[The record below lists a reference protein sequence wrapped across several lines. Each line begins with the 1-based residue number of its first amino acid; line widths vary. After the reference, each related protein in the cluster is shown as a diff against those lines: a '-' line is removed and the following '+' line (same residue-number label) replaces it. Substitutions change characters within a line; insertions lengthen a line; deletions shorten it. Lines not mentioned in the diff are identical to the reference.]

1 MTDAV
6 APRRATWRFMGLHPL
21 RLMALGFGSGLAP
34 KAPGTFGTLAGWV
47 LWLLIDRF
55 FSPSSTAWCAII
67 VTGFLIGWWACTHT
81 ARALATSD
89 PSPVVWDEIIAFWII
104 LAVAV
109 PTMPVWPL
117 TWAWLGQLALF
128 GLFRL
133 FDAVKRGPVGWAD
146 SLFKPKPGVRPG
158 WPQGFGI
165 IFDDLV
171 AALCVL
177 VIWFPAVALLAHFVD
192 PWPADTHFRVA
203 PAPWRSSP

>member
-1 MTDAV
+1 
-6 APRRATWRFMGLHPL
+6 MGLHPL

-34 KAPGTFGTLAGWV
+34 KAPGTFGTLAGWA
-47 LWLLIDRF
+47 LWLLINRL

-67 VTGFLIGWWACTHT
+67 VAGFLIGWWACTHT
-81 ARALATSD
+81 ARALATAD

-104 LAVAV
+104 LAVAM
-109 PTMPVWPL
+109 PTMPVRPL
-117 TWAWLGQLALF
+117 TWAWLDQLALF

-146 SLFKPKPGVRPG
+146 SLFKPKPGALPG

-177 VIWFPAVALLAHFVD
+177 VLWFPAVALLAHFVD

-203 PAPWRSSP
+203 PTP

>member
-1 MTDAV
+1 MTELDSTDAATA

-21 RLMALGFGSGLAP
+21 RLIALGLGSGLAP

-47 LWLLIDRF
+47 LWLLIDRAF
-55 FSPSSTAWCAII
+55 APSFDAWCAII
-67 VTGFLIGWWACTHT
+67 LAGFFVGWWACTHT

-109 PTMPVWPL
+109 PRMSVTP
-117 TWAWLGQLALF
+117 AWLPWVDQLILF

-146 SLFKPKPGVRPG
+146 AQFKPKPGALPG

-171 AALCVL
+171 AAACTLGV
-177 VIWFPAVALLAHFVD
+177 WALL
-192 PWPADTHFRVA
+192 PTCLCKP
-203 PAPWRSSP
+203 

>member
-1 MTDAV
+1 MTADAA

-34 KAPGTFGTLAGWV
+34 RAPGTFGTLAGWI
-47 LWLLIDRF
+47 LWVLIDRLF
-55 FSPSSTAWCAII
+55 APSFDAWCVII
-67 VTGFLIGWWACTHT
+67 VAGLFIGWWACTHT
-81 ARALATSD
+81 ARALATAD

-109 PTMPVWPL
+109 PPMRLWP
-117 TWAWLGQLALF
+117 AWWNAAGQLVLF
-128 GLFRL
+128 GLFRV

-146 SLFKPKPGVRPG
+146 SLFKPRAGALPG

-171 AALCVL
+171 AAACAL
-177 VIWFPAVALLAHFVD
+177 VVWMPLLWATVTWLHPVPD
-192 PWPADTHFRVA
+192 GLHLRVT
-203 PAPWRSSP
+203 PTGS

>member
-1 MTDAV
+1 VTNDHPTF
-6 APRRATWRFMGLHPL
+6 APRRASWRFMGLHPL
-21 RLMALGFGSGLAP
+21 RLVALGFGSGLSP
-34 KAPGTFGTLAGWV
+34 VAPGTAGTLAGWA
-47 LWLLIDRF
+47 LYLLIERLAAPTALSWAAILVAGF
-55 FSPSSTAWCAII
+55 F
-67 VTGFLIGWWACTHT
+67 IGWWACTHT
-81 ARALATSD
+81 ARAMAVGD
-89 PSPVVWDEIIAFWII
+89 PGAVVWDEIIAFWII

-117 TWAWLGQLALF
+117 AWVWLGQLALF

-177 VIWFPAVALLAHFVD
+177 VIWFPAVALLTHFAA
-192 PWPADTHFRVA
+192 PWPAGTHFRVA
-203 PAPWRSSP
+203 PAP

>member
-1 MTDAV
+1 MTDTPAH

-47 LWLLIDRF
+47 LWLLIDRLF
-55 FSPSSTAWCAII
+55 APSSMGWAAII
-67 VTGFLIGWWACTHT
+67 VVGFFVGWWACTHT
-81 ARALATSD
+81 ARAMAVAD

-104 LAVAV
+104 LAVALPRLSV
-109 PTMPVWPL
+109 APT
-117 TWAWLGQLALF
+117 WLQWVDQLILF

-146 SLFKPKPGVRPG
+146 SLFKPKAGQLPG

-171 AALCVL
+171 AAACVL
-177 VIWFPAVALLAHFVD
+177 VFWALL
-192 PWPADTHFRVA
+192 PSCMCKW
-203 PAPWRSSP
+203 